1 MDKEGGAAAL
11 VALSLI
17 IQESLTQVKKS
28 DIVASSTMTMDLFLH
43 VFKTCRE
50 DNFSSNE
57 SHEIEEAFGEAFLT
71 FGLKVSLEDFKPL
84 YYKLFSLALD
94 VENVASVSTMF
105 HITTLVGNK
114 LKSLFS
120 FVCEMIVQKATTILH
135 EASKE
140 KLESKSEMLCYIL
153 DALSSIFTFS
163 RVDSLLMKSYEDHVN
178 AILEFLDGSYLDDKF
193 LEKIKLCLGQLAAT
207 TDDETQ
213 WKYLNYQVLMII
225 RNKSAKVCT
234 KVF

>member
-84 YYKLFSLALD
+84 FQRLLTINQFSPRQ
-94 VENVASVSTMF
+94 SCCIKF
-105 HITTLVGNK
+105 H
-114 LKSLFS
+114 
-120 FVCEMIVQKATTILH
+120 
-135 EASKE
+135 
-140 KLESKSEMLCYIL
+140 
-153 DALSSIFTFS
+153 
-163 RVDSLLMKSYEDHVN
+163 R
-178 AILEFLDGSYLDDKF
+178 
-193 LEKIKLCLGQLAAT
+193 
-207 TDDETQ
+207 
-213 WKYLNYQVLMII
+213 
-225 RNKSAKVCT
+225 
-234 KVF
+234 

>member
-1 MDKEGGAAAL
+1 
-11 VALSLI
+11 
-17 IQESLTQVKKS
+17 
-28 DIVASSTMTMDLFLH
+28 
-43 VFKTCRE
+43 
-50 DNFSSNE
+50 
-57 SHEIEEAFGEAFLT
+57 
-71 FGLKVSLEDFKPL
+71 
-84 YYKLFSLALD
+84 
-94 VENVASVSTMF
+94 
-105 HITTLVGNK
+105 
-114 LKSLFS
+114 
-120 FVCEMIVQKATTILH
+120 MIVQKATTILQ

-140 KLESKSEMLCYIL
+140 KLESKSDMLCYIL

-163 RVDSLLMKSYEDHVN
+163 RVDSLLMKSCEDHVN

-234 KVF
+234 